1 MTKALYCTFFFLT
14 TMCFKAN
21 GHNPEAQESNDTIQN
36 NATLKLLKQLFSS
49 EAGNNNGINTE
60 NNVEAV
66 EFMNFV
72 FDETITKIGGDFFRM
87 FDSEWENP
95 SNVRGVNMFIG
106 EQPMPGMGTQIWIR
120 VEDRYIF
127 RSFVRPNQEQLRQSV
142 EKALQQA
149 ESYFL
154 NYELIQ
160 KELESDDFSGTGLF

>member
-1 MTKALYCTFFFLT
+1 
-14 TMCFKAN
+14 MCFKAN

>member
-1 MTKALYCTFFFLT
+1 MRINATGQ
-14 TMCFKAN
+14 N
-21 GHNPEAQESNDTIQN
+21 QESQEKNDSIQN
-36 NATLKLLKQLFSS
+36 NATLELLKQLFSGNS
-49 EAGNNNGINTE
+49 DQNGNNNE
-60 NNVEAV
+60 NSIEAV

-149 ESYFL
+149 ESYFI
-154 NYELIQ
+154 NYDLIQ